1 MIKAQKLLDRLERL
15 LAVLYAGLVFA
26 PITVGSVLLIEGLI
40 VWLLAIVLAFFEKLR
55 TGSRDALDS
64 RLGGALKAPLAVPL
78 LIFSYCVALSGF
90 VNHGPYEAWK
100 SFYSLKAMMVYF
112 WMHQVLYRYNGESR
126 GMSGNSAAANLLG
139 LMLLAGAV
147 SGTWGSLQQILNFHP
162 FSRFPYLQAT
172 GFIGHP
178 MAFAGQM
185 EIASMVALG
194 FLITRTFRSLPA
206 PLNRPPVY
214 FLVTALNFAGLL
226 FASER
231 SAWLGVMVASL
242 VLSFLVSRRMFV
254 KVVFLLFTLVV
265 AAWFTVPVV
274 RARIEPLLA
283 DYRQDVS
290 TTVRLRVWKTSL
302 DVFRRHPLV
311 GVGIRHYPAQNIPE
325 AVVPGVSDRLVHA
338 HSNYLHILATL
349 GITGF
354 VAYIYLI
361 VSSVRACYRRW
372 RRGLS
377 LGEPF
382 DTGLGLGCLGAVAT
396 LIVAGLF
403 EFNFGT
409 GAVRMAYW
417 FVLALIVAIPGSK
430 MEPGPAATSEAPGG
444 EQTHDHH

>member
-1 MIKAQKLLDRLERL
+1 MSKAQKLLDRLERL
-15 LAVLYAGLVFA
+15 IAVLYAGLVFA

-40 VWLLAIVLAFFEKLR
+40 VWLVAIILALIEKLR
-55 TGSRDALDS
+55 TGSREALDS
-64 RLGGALKAPLAVPL
+64 RIGGALKAPLAVPL
-78 LIFSYCVALSGF
+78 LIFSYTVALSGF
-90 VNHGPYEAWK
+90 FNHGPYEAWK

-112 WMHQVLYRYNGESR
+112 WIHQVLYRYDGESR
-126 GMSGNSAAANLLG
+126 NTDTATGNLLG

-185 EIASMVALG
+185 EIASMIALG
-194 FLITRTFRSLPA
+194 FLITRTYGSLPA
-206 PLNRPPVY
+206 PLNRRPLF

-231 SAWLGVMVASL
+231 SAWLGVMAASL
-242 VLSFLVSRRMFV
+242 FLSFLVSRRMFV
-254 KVVFLLFTLVV
+254 KVVFLLLTLVV
-265 AAWFTVPVV
+265 TAWFTVPVV
-274 RARIEPLLA
+274 RARIEPLIA

-349 GITGF
+349 GVIGF
-354 VAYIYLI
+354 AAYIYLI
-361 VSSVRACYRRW
+361 VVSVRTCYGRW
-372 RRGLS
+372 RRGLAR
-377 LGEPF
+377 GEPF
-382 DTGLGLGCLGAVAT
+382 ATGLGLGCLGAVAT
-396 LIVAGLF
+396 LMVAGLF

-417 FVLALIVAIPGSK
+417 FVLALIVAIPASN
-430 MEPGPAATSEAPGG
+430 MEPGPGAAPEAPGG